1 MTWTGRSKT
10 MQSKDSFSNM
20 ANLNDQGFNKI
31 IKELRSRG
39 TEGAN
44 ELADALVATRIIENQ
59 DKKSN

>member
-1 MTWTGRSKT
+1 